1 MGAGLW
7 RKLRKG
13 SWQLLLGTVHPRSGE
28 VVLAVLQGFKLL
40 FYWMLQA
47 GAAPPERSRSS
58 ALLPRG
64 LLARS
69 CVWTRAAL
77 AAPPAACKPSSVW
90 VGEGRSRVRRSHPQ
104 SLGML
109 LPGYESAE
117 SVQPVCGT
125 RGSAGSG
132 VSLDPHTSSSQG
144 NVASLPLFPRDPQ
157 TNLLCSSASSPFLHF
172 YLICIL
178 LTTCFWLEE

>member
-13 SWQLLLGTVHPRSGE
+13 SWQLLLGTVHPWSGE
-28 VVLAVLQGFKLL
+28 VVLAVLQGFKRL

-47 GAAPPERSRSS
+47 GAAPPDCS
-58 ALLPRG
+58 
-64 LLARS
+64 
-69 CVWTRAAL
+69 RAAPW
-77 AAPPAACKPSSVW
+77 APGTQQRVDTGSTCSTSCSVQTRRRLGW
-90 VGEGRSRVRRSHPQ
+90 RGYERVCRSHRQ
-104 SLGML
+104 GLGML

-117 SVQPVCGT
+117 SVQPVCCT

-132 VSLDPHTSSSQG
+132 VSLDPRRSSSQG

-157 TNLLCSSASSPFLHF
+157 MNLLCSSASSPFLHF
-172 YLICIL
+172 YPICIL
-178 LTTCFWLEE
+178 LTKCFWLEE